1 MLKSPKSTAQP
12 LSPHLT
18 IYRIQ
23 LTSLF
28 SIFHRLSGIFL
39 SVGSLIFVYWIW
51 SLAAGAQS
59 YIQMQ
64 SIFQLWIVKLLLFFW
79 TFAFFYHLVNGIR
92 HLFWDFGKGYH
103 LTHIYYSGYITLF
116 LSIVITCLMWG
127 HILKYF

>member
-1 MLKSPKSTAQP
+1 MLKPPKSTAQP